1 MEDGI
6 EKYSDEKLLEE
17 DNNILSDDILEE
29 IKKAFDLFDVD
40 GKGVINMKEI
50 KSAIESLN
58 YKEEEPIIYKLL
70 EDLNDEKYTYNQ
82 FVEFFG
88 KQLKGTKSMFNLFID
103 DQKNKT
109 ITLENLIEIAYE
121 LNVNLNID
129 ELKDIFR
136 RISANGTEIKYKE
149 FEYILKKFKLI

>member
-1 MEDGI
+1 MEDRI
-6 EKYSDEKLLEE
+6 EKYSDEKSLEE
-17 DNNILSDDILEE
+17 DINILSDDILEE
-29 IKKAFDLFDVD
+29 IRKAFDLFDVD

-58 YKEEEPIIYKLL
+58 YEEEEPIIYNLL
-70 EDLNDEKYTYNQ
+70 KDLNDEKYTYNQ

>member
-1 MEDGI
+1 MEDRI
-6 EKYSDEKLLEE
+6 EKYSDEKSLEE
-17 DNNILSDDILEE
+17 DINILSDDILEE
-29 IKKAFDLFDVD
+29 IRKAFDLFDVD

-58 YKEEEPIIYKLL
+58 YKEEEPIIYNLL